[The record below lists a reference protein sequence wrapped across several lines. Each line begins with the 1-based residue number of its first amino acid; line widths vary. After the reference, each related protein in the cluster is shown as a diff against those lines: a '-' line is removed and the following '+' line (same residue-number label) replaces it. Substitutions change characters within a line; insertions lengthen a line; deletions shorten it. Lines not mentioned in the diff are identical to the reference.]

1 MLRASAEEAQRLF
14 ESKEASY
21 RARMQVVEDQRDEIQ
36 KQFRDY
42 QAEADARLKH
52 MNERYD
58 EKERTMHAERMRL
71 EAQLSQSRSDA
82 ERLRIERDQKATQLE
97 VMGQTMDSAAKEQSK
112 SLRNIESLQ
121 MSLNQCAKDKQAW
134 QQEESGLK
142 HVVKTKDFKI
152 SELEGVH
159 TMERNNWQQERH
171 RLMADIDSLSC
182 QIKQRMQISAE
193 QQNTIEHYKRMEIQW
208 GLEKTSLEQAEASVR
223 AQLAQTE
230 EDLGYQIQAQEKSI
244 QHAKE
249 TLGQTENTLNN
260 RLLLLEKE
268 LTASQAATMAQEREV
283 TRLKRELADRE
294 NVIAQLRSA
303 LDARREAELRLEKQ
317 VAAERM
323 QRDQQYREMQDTQA
337 KTEHRHSQA
346 LAGLQDEIDK
356 ARQEWEL
363 ERHRIYT
370 RVEEER
376 LNWDRKEANY
386 VSNLEKAEREAE
398 AAASSLQVCS
408 LVCVC
413 VCVCVCAAGCG
424 RRQSVSSTGTA
435 IDRQR
440 HHLGL

>member
-1 MLRASAEEAQRLF
+1 
-14 ESKEASY
+14 
-21 RARMQVVEDQRDEIQ
+21 
-36 KQFRDY
+36 
-42 QAEADARLKH
+42 
-52 MNERYD
+52 
-58 EKERTMHAERMRL
+58 
-71 EAQLSQSRSDA
+71 
-82 ERLRIERDQKATQLE
+82 
-97 VMGQTMDSAAKEQSK
+97 
-112 SLRNIESLQ
+112 
-121 MSLNQCAKDKQAW
+121 
-134 QQEESGLK
+134 
-142 HVVKTKDFKI
+142 
-152 SELEGVH
+152 
-159 TMERNNWQQERH
+159 
-171 RLMADIDSLSC
+171 MADIDSLSS

-413 VCVCVCAAGCG
+413 VCDNMPLVAAVDNLSAVPGQRLTDRGTTSGCRAEALRDNGEGESRRTLTASNTRACCAGVRTLVRISLRSGNPEVPALGVQDKSWFCHCAVASLAPPRHLRLWWWWWW
-424 RRQSVSSTGTA
+424 RRAWQQKKSSG
-435 IDRQR
+435 RQR
-440 HHLGL
+440 V